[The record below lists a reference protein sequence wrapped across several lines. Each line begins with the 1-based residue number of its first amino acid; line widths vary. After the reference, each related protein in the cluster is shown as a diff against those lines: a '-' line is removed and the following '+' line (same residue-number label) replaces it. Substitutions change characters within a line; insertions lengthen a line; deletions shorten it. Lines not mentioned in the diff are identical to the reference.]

1 MSIHYAKID
10 TSPRLQ
16 RLLQC
21 LESQPKE
28 SGGWVTTR
36 SIINQADICAVNSA
50 ISELR
55 RNGYEIE
62 SRKSREHGSAWEYR
76 LWHMAGDQA
85 VMPI

>member
-1 MSIHYAKID
+1 MSIHYADIKN
-10 TSPRLQ
+10 SPRLQ

-28 SGGWVTTR
+28 SGGWVTTMK
-36 SIINQADICAVNSA
+36 IIEQAKICAVNSA

-55 RNGYEIE
+55 RNGYEVE
-62 SRKSREHGSAWEYR
+62 ARKSKVENAWEYR
-76 LWHMAGDQA
+76 LVRMAGEQA